1 MKKLTLSAS
10 ADVIEEARE
19 LAHQSGTS
27 VSSLFKRFVRLLAGQ
42 RRQGGAAGAARAR
55 PQRHGLPAEGTR
67 GTGHPRRRPAGR
79 ARGLRA
85 APAIRIWP
93 NHALVIRREC
103 RRNAPGFRLPQ
114 SGVGLLSCPAVIGGC
129 GGRGVLTME
138 GEADRLNDCRACSHQ
153 ADHRSGATASPPTM
167 PRKPGR
173 SMTAATV
180 FAHCVKAI
188 RNDVLIERVSDTDK
202 EFHFQ
207 NWFKARLVELGENFE
222 VGGRNSY
229 PDFRMVAVTDGYEL
243 KGLAY
248 PGRDASFDSN
258 SQVPTGFHNGR
269 TIYYVFGRYPKK
281 PDGNSYPVL
290 DLVLCHGDFLN
301 ADHEYVHENRSVK
314 GFGSYGDILIRDRKM
329 YVVPT
334 PFRLVEGIAHQ
345 QTLILPAEVAPGQEF
360 VPVGDLCRR
369 EAPRTHCRIHVRS
382 EVERTSPR
390 QGSQSR
396 SRPRAS
402 FPGVEDAAV
411 ARQPGVAAA
420 PRRGR
425 GASGKQ

>member
-1 MKKLTLSAS
+1 
-10 ADVIEEARE
+10 
-19 LAHQSGTS
+19 
-27 VSSLFKRFVRLLAGQ
+27 
-42 RRQGGAAGAARAR
+42 
-55 PQRHGLPAEGTR
+55 
-67 GTGHPRRRPAGR
+67 
-79 ARGLRA
+79 
-85 APAIRIWP
+85 
-93 NHALVIRREC
+93 
-103 RRNAPGFRLPQ
+103 
-114 SGVGLLSCPAVIGGC
+114 
-129 GGRGVLTME
+129 
-138 GEADRLNDCRACSHQ
+138 
-153 ADHRSGATASPPTM
+153 
-167 PRKPGR
+167 
-173 SMTAATV
+173 MTAATV

-207 NWFKARLVELGENFE
+207 NWFKARLLELGENFE

-269 TIYYVFGRYPKK
+269 TIYYVFGRYPKR

-360 VPVGDLCRR
+360 VSVGDLCRR
-369 EAPRTHCRIHVRS
+369 EAPELIVGYTFDLQSNELRPAKVPNPGAGREHHFRAWRTRRS
-382 EVERTSPR
+382 PASPVSLR
-390 QGSQSR
+390 C
-396 SRPRAS
+396 PT
-402 FPGVEDAAV
+402 AV
-411 ARQPGVAAA
+411 AEPLESDDEHAA
-420 PRRGR
+420 
-425 GASGKQ
+425 SD